1 MFGAFPRPFFATARP
16 TSLLDTEWA
25 PTADAYEK
33 SGTYVIKAELPGVKK
48 DDVKIT
54 LADGLLTVEGTREEE
69 KEVNDARYHTRERF
83 LGSFRRTFVLPE
95 GFDADKIGAE
105 FKNGVLEV
113 RVPLPA
119 TAKEKPTTIPV
130 NG

>member
-1 MFGAFPRPFFATARP
+1 LF
-16 TSLLDTEWA
+16 SQ
-25 PTADAYEK
+25 
-33 SGTYVIKAELPGVKK
+33 
-48 DDVKIT
+48 
-54 LADGLLTVEGTREEE
+54 
-69 KEVNDARYHTRERF
+69 
-83 LGSFRRTFVLPE
+83 E